1 MRCKDI
7 IDYPRSFN
15 RDTYPAVNDIQIE
28 PQFFEQLERKAA
40 DQTQIKV
47 VGHDE
52 ADGGLITVHVAA
64 TSEEAFHRFA
74 RRWSA

>member
-1 MRCKDI
+1 MRYKEI

-15 RDTYPAVNDIQIE
+15 RDTYPVVNDIQIE
-28 PQFFEQLERKAA
+28 PQFLDQLERRAA
-40 DQTQIKV
+40 DQTQVKV

-52 ADGGLITVHVAA
+52 ADGELLTVHVAA
-64 TSEEAFHRFA
+64 TSEEAFKRFA